1 MASKA
6 LLRRKKEEKK
16 ISRKL
21 VVPKEQ
27 EQMEKCPVFKV
38 HYLGKIPARGEYGR
52 DYIDEP
58 VETLLKLKDRHS
70 KLPKTVLQITEKGF
84 HFLDVNGPF
93 GKEKHV
99 LIPIHHVCY
108 GVADEQNPQVFAMIT
123 RTDSNP
129 ENSLLECHA
138 FLCDRRKVAA
148 QITYWLLRTFL
159 HVFEDLQ
166 RRRRERQER
175 KLRRQADAMDN
186 AASTS
191 RQIGGLQDIPPVS
204 PTETIAPDIYSITLE
219 GSKENGGVK
228 AVGLLRNKPSSI
240 GKKVGPRG
248 DDPTGS
254 PRTGGGKKFA
264 TVPAMRIGTND
275 DPSGGGARWR
285 QPVHQMHN
293 SHESLNYHPPLK
305 VSVSAGPPVAP
316 RRSQNGDTNSS
327 RPHSFNDGR
336 PNNSHQND
344 PRAVP
349 QPLVVQPLEVNG
361 LSNPNAP
368 LHHQRQERA
377 RFMKNPMATRASPA
391 KIPVNRP
398 GNRLLSST
406 GTSPSSSAGS
416 TGRRSLISKEETDF
430 IFIQMLQEEFS
441 VLDGGSSDSNST
453 IRRVTGP
460 YSSTD
465 RQRPPGAD
473 PGSNSVAAPPLD
485 QKLSSQDIE
494 KRIREWL
501 KRTSPDAENISFDD
515 SGLDRIS
522 LAGTLANHN
531 SNRTAADTSRFVPS
545 TRPALSQIDRK
556 GAGGTFNHMPSDRE
570 YF

>member
-16 ISRKL
+16 ISKKL
-21 VVPKEQ
+21 VVPIEQ

-52 DYIDEP
+52 EFIDES
-58 VETLLKLKDRHS
+58 VETLLKLKDRQS
-70 KLPKTVLQITEKGF
+70 KLPKTVLQITESGF

-175 KLRRQADAMDN
+175 KLRRQQEAALDP
-186 AASTS
+186 AASIA
-191 RQIGGLQDIPPVS
+191 RQTAGFQDLTPSS

-219 GSKENGGVK
+219 GSKENGGVT
-228 AVGLLRNKPSSI
+228 AVSLTRNRPPSFGKEAKPQDNH
-240 GKKVGPRG
+240 V
-248 DDPTGS
+248 GS
-254 PRTGGGKKFA
+254 PRSSGGRKFA
-264 TVPAMRIGTND
+264 TVPAMRFGANED
-275 DPSGGGARWR
+275 QVGGGSRWR

-305 VSVSAGPPVAP
+305 VSVSADPPITP
-316 RRSQNGDTNSS
+316 HRIRNEDTNPS
-327 RPHSFNDGR
+327 RPHSFNEGR
-336 PNNSHQND
+336 PNMTPSNLQSE
-344 PRAVP
+344 AASVKME
-349 QPLVVQPLEVNG
+349 PLGIKG

-368 LHHQRQERA
+368 LHHQQQERA
-377 RFMKNPMATRASPA
+377 RYMKNPNAGRASPSKTPA
-391 KIPVNRP
+391 KRANRP
-398 GNRLLSST
+398 LSFT
-406 GTSPSSSAGS
+406 RTIPSSSGS
-416 TGRRSLISKEETDF
+416 TSLRSSATRQESDF
-430 IFIQMLQEEFS
+430 IFIEMLQEEFS
-441 VLDGGSSDSNST
+441 AVDAASTEHNST
-453 IRRVTGP
+453 IRRVPGP
-460 YSSTD
+460 RSSQD
-465 RQRPPGAD
+465 RQLPLTD
-473 PGSNSVAAPPLD
+473 TVPGSDSNAAAPPLN
-485 QKLSSQDIE
+485 QKLSSEDIE

-501 KRTSPDAENISFDD
+501 KRNSPDAENISFDD

-522 LAGTLANHN
+522 LAGTLAYHN
-531 SNRTAADTSRFVPS
+531 SKRTASDTPRYASSTQPTHSR
-545 TRPALSQIDRK
+545 IDRRSVA
-556 GAGGTFNHMPSDRE
+556 GAFNHMPSDRE